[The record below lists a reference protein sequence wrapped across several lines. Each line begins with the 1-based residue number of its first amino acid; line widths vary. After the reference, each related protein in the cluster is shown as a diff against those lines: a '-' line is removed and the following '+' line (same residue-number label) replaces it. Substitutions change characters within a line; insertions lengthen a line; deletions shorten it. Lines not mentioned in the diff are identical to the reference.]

1 MSHEYFVIFLLKM
14 KLLKIIKFI
23 KIKNLLKKK

>member
-14 KLLKIIKFI
+14 KLLKIIK
-23 KIKNLLKKK
+23 KK